1 MKKNLLL
8 FIIVINS
15 ILYSQSVP
23 IAEIRENDANGVPI
37 HLGEIFTV
45 SGVVG
50 SSNQFGSSGP
60 GSIHDQSAGIS
71 VFGNGFA
78 GQVSIGD
85 SVTITSTLSHYN
97 GLTEFDFNAAGSSFI
112 NHGQAAL
119 FDTTIVTISQVINQE
134 WNGLEI
140 YEGRLIRIN
149 NVTITGSGSFT
160 GSMNYPISDGTG
172 NMELRIDGDVT
183 TIIGT
188 QIPTDPVDLIGILG
202 QFDQAAPYN
211 SGYQIL
217 PRFILDIAYDGTPLI
232 LEPVFASNIDTSSF
246 TVYFNT
252 ARNGNSKVKYG
263 LTTELEKDSVVID
276 DDTTYHV
283 VSIEGLTP
291 GTLYYFRAYSSNDV
305 GESSSNLYSVTTNS
319 TDTTTGKINVYF
331 NFSIDSSIALPNNV
345 AKGNVVFKD
354 KLIERINAAVYSID
368 MALYSF
374 SDMPDVANAVILA
387 KDRGVK
393 VRVVYDDRTTQNSM
407 QSLIDA
413 GIPVIKRNDPD
424 GIMHNKFFV
433 FDARDVI
440 PNNDWIWTGSWNV
453 TLTETSWKNNVVEIN
468 DPAIASAYKIEFEE
482 MWGSSTDTPN
492 LANARFGRFKS
503 DNTQHEFLIG
513 GIPIF
518 LYFSPSDGTTNKIIN
533 IINTANDDI
542 YMALYVITRDD
553 IGAAIIARNLSG
565 VDDIRGVIDQPGTDG
580 SEFDVLQPYAE
591 MLEST
596 GATLHHKYSIID
608 ALIENSDPIVETG
621 SHNWSSSAENDNDEN
636 VLIIHDFKIANLY
649 LQEYKNR
656 YNESGGTT
664 DFIYV
669 TNIQTDDINNFDYRL
684 YQNFPNPFNPVTTIR
699 FEIPSEQRIKLS
711 VFDILGREVKI
722 LFDDVAPQG
731 IMTLEFDASEFASGV
746 YFYKIQSEHFTK
758 TQKLILM
765 K

>member
-1 MKKNLLL
+1 MKKIFVFSL
-8 FIIVINS
+8 FVFSSFI
-15 ILYSQSVP
+15 YSQSVP
-23 IAEIRENDANGVPI
+23 IASIRENDANGVPV

-60 GSIHDQSAGIS
+60 GSIHDESAGIS

-85 SVTITSTLSHYN
+85 SVTVTSTLSHYN
-97 GLTEFDFNAAGSSFI
+97 GLTEFDFNAPGSSFI
-112 NHGQAAL
+112 NHGQASL
-119 FDTTIVTISQVINQE
+119 FDTTIVTISQVINQQ

-183 TIIGT
+183 SIIGT
-188 QIPTDPVDLIGILG
+188 QIPTVPVDIIGILG

-217 PRFILDIAYDGTPLI
+217 PRFILDIDFDGTPLI

-263 LTTELEKDSVVID
+263 LTTELEQDSVVID

-283 VSIEGLTP
+283 VPITGLTP
-291 GTLYYFRAYSSNDV
+291 GTLYYFRAYSSNEA
-305 GESSSNLYSVTTNS
+305 GESSSNLYTVTTTS
-319 TDTTTGKINVYF
+319 TDSTTGTINVYF
-331 NFSIDSSIALPNNV
+331 NFSIDSSIALPGNI
-345 AKGNVVFKD
+345 AKGNIVFKD

-374 SDMPDVANAVILA
+374 SDMPDVANAIILA
-387 KDRGVK
+387 KNRGVK
-393 VRVVYDDRTTQNSM
+393 IRVVYDDRTTQNSM

-413 GIPVIKRNDPD
+413 GISVIKRNDPD

-433 FDARDVI
+433 FDARDGI
-440 PNNDWIWTGSWNV
+440 SNNDWIWTGSWNV
-453 TLTETSWKNNVVEIN
+453 TLTESSWKNNVIEIN
-468 DPAIASAYKIEFEE
+468 DPAIATAYKIEFEE

-492 LANARFGRFKS
+492 EANAKFGRFKS
-503 DNTQHEFLIG
+503 DNTQHEFIIG
-513 GIPIF
+513 GIPIY

-533 IINTANDDI
+533 IINSAEDDI

-553 IGAAIIARNLSG
+553 IASALIARNLSG
-565 VDDIRGVIDQPGTDG
+565 VDDIRGVIDQPTTDG
-580 SEFDVLQPYAE
+580 SEFETLQPYAE

-608 ALIENSDPIVETG
+608 ALIESSDPIVETG

-656 YNESGGTT
+656 YNESGGAS
-664 DFIYV
+664 DFIYI
-669 TNIQTDDINNFDYRL
+669 TNVQTNDINKFGYYL

-699 FEIPSEQRIKLS
+699 FEIPSEQKLKLS

-722 LFDDVAPQG
+722 LFDDLAQQG
-731 IMTLEFDASEFASGV
+731 IMTLEFDASELASGV
-746 YFYKIQSEHFTK
+746 YFYKVQSEQFTD
-758 TQKLILM
+758 TRKLILM

>member
-1 MKKNLLL
+1 MKKILTFIFL
-8 FIIVINS
+8 FFNS
-15 ILYSQSVP
+15 LIYSQSVP

-60 GSIHDQSAGIS
+60 GSIHDESAGIS

-85 SVTITSTLSHYN
+85 SVTVTSTLSHYN

-112 NHGQAAL
+112 NHGQASL

-183 TIIGT
+183 SIIGT

-252 ARNGNSKVKYG
+252 ARNGNGKVKYG
-263 LTTELEKDSVVID
+263 LTTELEQDSVVID

-283 VSIEGLTP
+283 VPIEGLTP
-291 GTLYYFRAYSSNDV
+291 GTLYYFRAYSSNYV

-319 TDTTTGKINVYF
+319 TDSTTGTINVYF
-331 NFSIDSSIALPNNV
+331 NFSIDSSISLPGNV

-354 KLIERINAAVYSID
+354 KLIERINAAEYSID

-374 SDMPDVANAVILA
+374 SDMPEVANAIILA
-387 KDRGVK
+387 KNRGVK
-393 VRVVYDDRTTQNSM
+393 IRVVYDDRTTQNSM

-413 GIPVIKRNDPD
+413 GISILKRNDPD

-433 FDARDVI
+433 FDVRDAI
-440 PNNDWIWTGSWNV
+440 SNNDWIWTGSWNV
-453 TLTETSWKNNVVEIN
+453 TLTESTWKNNVVEIN
-468 DPAIASAYKIEFEE
+468 DPAIAAAYKIEFEE

-492 LANARFGRFKS
+492 EANAKFGRFKS
-503 DNTQHEFLIG
+503 DNTQHEFIIG
-513 GIPIF
+513 GVPIY

-533 IINTANDDI
+533 IINSADDDI
-542 YMALYVITRDD
+542 FMALYVITRDD
-553 IGAAIIARNLSG
+553 IASAIIARNLSG
-565 VDDIRGVIDQPGTDG
+565 VDDIRGVIDQPTTDG
-580 SEFDVLQPYAE
+580 SEFATLQPYAE

-608 ALIENSDPIVETG
+608 ALIESSDPIVETG

-656 YNESGGTT
+656 YNESGGIT
-664 DFIYV
+664 DFVYV
-669 TNIQTDDINNFDYRL
+669 TDVYDNQISEFGYHL
-684 YQNFPNPFNPVTTIR
+684 YQNFPNPFNPITTIR
-699 FEIPSEQRIKLS
+699 FEIPYAQKIKLS

-731 IMTLEFDASEFASGV
+731 IITVDFDGKDLSSGV
-746 YFYKIQSEHFTK
+746 YFYKIQTNSFTDVK
-758 TQKLILM
+758 KLIFL